1 MKIRNKFSKLCC
13 RKLNRCLTNRFL
25 NAGMVSRSAFSSDFL
40 LVKTVW
46 TFCRLLCMS
55 CVACNVAEVSAQ
67 SLLWNLYVHAF
78 LYGAFEGHCRRK
90 GLFYSQIKNRSLFW
104 FLLDSYNKKNLLRDE
119 KRLLQTYHGNKATI
133 IIRLIREKLLSDQ
146 THCIINC
153 YETNGV
159 NQIHQRKMCEHLN
172 ISCTICTSQILLD
185 VGQTIARINQ
195 SASRRYR
202 EVSWWISNHPIV
214 CSMWARF

>member
-1 MKIRNKFSKLCC
+1 MHFYTVHLKVIAAGKVYFTHKLKI
-13 RKLNRCLTNRFL
+13 
-25 NAGMVSRSAFSSDFL
+25 
-40 LVKTVW
+40 
-46 TFCRLLCMS
+46 
-55 CVACNVAEVSAQ
+55 
-67 SLLWNLYVHAF
+67 
-78 LYGAFEGHCRRK
+78 GAYF
-90 GLFYSQIKNRSLFW
+90 
-104 FLLDSYNKKNLLRDE
+104 DSYLILTIKKNLLRDE

-214 CSMWARF
+214 CSM